1 LLCDDSASSSLQ
13 RHCIAEANWG
23 AAQGP
28 AIFYWMNGRRVKSLE
43 GKFAEGYHQGI
54 AVFLDLARGQ
64 PRTHSLD
71 RSLGTSAMSPIPPRS
86 GSRPSRNDDL
96 LRLGEQA
103 FRFGAEAYGQW
114 WTITGRSLRHEIKR
128 LVRGA
133 KASAPP
139 SALLQGLASGYVN
152 WLGGLVAMAPSV
164 AEKAAMEFAQG
175 SHADPEPFLGD
186 EDAGP
191 VTEGDYFEVAGK
203 PFAMPARVL
212 DASQGWAMFFVSTKA
227 ADDSLGAAR
236 DYLSAFDAGGGRT
249 PLTIVGVDYR
259 NSDFGVYPE
268 FVVALTV
275 TAKGDPAGQP
285 FVYYLAIVVTQEF
298 TKEAAQIVWGLDKI
312 VAPRLTASYA
322 ADSVRFGLP
331 DRRGK
336 ALSIRFPR
344 FGDGHSFDIPTFSV
358 SLRCPPMAGGD
369 ARRRNESPVDPERRT
384 YWAMTTKSGSG
395 EGTQIG
401 GSVLLE
407 LGAPSGGSCLCSDGK
422 SACLCDTLRTFDIA
436 ERLPAANGWTE
447 RQTGVFGPPRL
458 LDLPLMRGGEASTV
472 GKHPGELGAHH

>member
-1 LLCDDSASSSLQ
+1 
-13 RHCIAEANWG
+13 
-23 AAQGP
+23 
-28 AIFYWMNGRRVKSLE
+28 
-43 GKFAEGYHQGI
+43 
-54 AVFLDLARGQ
+54 
-64 PRTHSLD
+64 
-71 RSLGTSAMSPIPPRS
+71 MSPIRPRS

-96 LRLGEQA
+96 LRLGEEA
-103 FRFGAEAYGQW
+103 LRFGAEAYGQW
-114 WTITGRSLRHEIKR
+114 WSITGRSLRREVKR

-152 WLGGLVAMAPSV
+152 WLGELAALAPSV

-175 SHADPEPFLGD
+175 SHVDPEPCIGD

-191 VTEGDYFEVAGK
+191 ATEGDYFEVAGK

-212 DASQGWAMFFVSTKA
+212 DASQGWAMYFVATETA
-227 ADDSLGAAR
+227 NRALGAASETV
-236 DYLSAFDAGGGRT
+236 SAFDAGGGRT
-249 PLTIVGVDYR
+249 PLTIIGVDYR

-275 TAKGDPAGQP
+275 TAKGDPAGQL

-298 TKEAAQIVWGLDKI
+298 TKEAARIVWGLEKI
-312 VAPRLTASYA
+312 VAPELTASYA
-322 ADSVRFGLP
+322 ADNVRFGLS
-331 DRRGK
+331 DGSGK
-336 ALSIRFPR
+336 GLSIRFPR
-344 FGDGHSFDIPTFSV
+344 FGDGHSSDMPTFSV
-358 SLRCPPMAGGD
+358 S
-369 ARRRNESPVDPERRT
+369 RRSEGPGRRT

-407 LGAPSGGSCLCSDGK
+407 LGVAADGRCLCSDGK
-422 SACLCDTLRTFDIA
+422 SACLCETLRAFDIA

-447 RQTGVFGPPRL
+447 RQTAMFGPPRL
-458 LDLPLMRGGEASTV
+458 LDLP
-472 GKHPGELGAHH
+472 

>member
-1 LLCDDSASSSLQ
+1 
-13 RHCIAEANWG
+13 
-23 AAQGP
+23 
-28 AIFYWMNGRRVKSLE
+28 
-43 GKFAEGYHQGI
+43 
-54 AVFLDLARGQ
+54 
-64 PRTHSLD
+64 
-71 RSLGTSAMSPIPPRS
+71 MSPIPPRS

-96 LRLGEQA
+96 LRLGEA
-103 FRFGAEAYGQW
+103 ALRFGAEAYGQW
-114 WTITGRSLRHEIKR
+114 WTITGRSLQREVKR

-139 SALLQGLASGYVN
+139 SASLQGLASGYVN
-152 WLGGLVAMAPSV
+152 WLGELAAMAPSV

-175 SHADPEPFLGD
+175 SHADPEPFIGD
-186 EDAGP
+186 KDAGP
-191 VTEGDYFEVAGK
+191 ATEGDYFEVAGK

-212 DASQGWAMFFVSTKA
+212 DASQGWAMFFVSTEA
-227 ADDSLGAAR
+227 ANRSLDAAS

-249 PLTIVGVDYR
+249 PLTILGVDYR

-275 TAKGDPAGQP
+275 TAKGDPAGQL

-298 TKEAAQIVWGLDKI
+298 TQEAARILWGLEKI
-312 VAPRLTASYA
+312 VAPKLTASYA
-322 ADSVRFGLP
+322 ADNVRFGLSNGS
-331 DRRGK
+331 GK

-344 FGDGHSFDIPTFSV
+344 FGDGHSFDIATFSV
-358 SLRCPPMAGGD
+358 SQRCSPMAGGG
-369 ARRRNESPVDPERRT
+369 ARRRNKRLVGPERQT

-407 LGAPSGGSCLCSDGK
+407 LGAPSGGLCLCSDGK

-447 RQTGVFGPPRL
+447 RQTAVFGPARL
-458 LDLPLMRGGEASTV
+458 LDLP
-472 GKHPGELGAHH
+472 

>member
-1 LLCDDSASSSLQ
+1 
-13 RHCIAEANWG
+13 
-23 AAQGP
+23 
-28 AIFYWMNGRRVKSLE
+28 
-43 GKFAEGYHQGI
+43 
-54 AVFLDLARGQ
+54 
-64 PRTHSLD
+64 
-71 RSLGTSAMSPIPPRS
+71 MSPIPPHSRFRS
-86 GSRPSRNDDL
+86 SRNGDL
-96 LRLGEQA
+96 LRLGGEVL
-103 FRFGAEAYGQW
+103 RFGAEAYGQW
-114 WTITGRSLRHEIKR
+114 WTITSRSLRRETER
-128 LVRGA
+128 LVKGA

-139 SALLQGLASGYVN
+139 SKLLQGLASGYVN
-152 WLGGLVAMAPSV
+152 WWGELAVMAPSL
-164 AEKAAMEFAQG
+164 AERAAMEFAQAAHG
-175 SHADPEPFLGD
+175 DPEPCVGN
-186 EDAGP
+186 EGAGP

-212 DASQGWAMFFVSTKA
+212 DASQGWAMFFVSTEA

-236 DYLSAFDAGGGRT
+236 DHFSAFDVGGGRT
-249 PLTIVGVDYR
+249 PLTVVGVDYR

-275 TAKGDPAGQP
+275 TAKGDPARQP

-298 TKEAAQIVWGLDKI
+298 TKEAARIVWGMDKI
-312 VAPRLTASYA
+312 VAPKLTASYA
-322 ADSVRFGLP
+322 ADSVRFALP
-331 DRRGK
+331 NRSGK

-358 SLRCPPMAGGD
+358 SLRRPPMAGED
-369 ARRRNESPVDPERRT
+369 PRRRNKRLVDPGRRT

-407 LGAPSGGSCLCSDGK
+407 LGAPSGGLCLCSDGK

-447 RQTGVFGPPRL
+447 RQTAVFGPPRL
-458 LDLPLMRGGEASTV
+458 LDLPSMRGGVQGSTV
-472 GKHPGELGAHH
+472 GKHPGELGAHR

>member
-1 LLCDDSASSSLQ
+1 
-13 RHCIAEANWG
+13 
-23 AAQGP
+23 
-28 AIFYWMNGRRVKSLE
+28 
-43 GKFAEGYHQGI
+43 
-54 AVFLDLARGQ
+54 
-64 PRTHSLD
+64 
-71 RSLGTSAMSPIPPRS
+71 MSPIPPRS
-86 GSRPSRNDDL
+86 RFRSSRNGDL
-96 LRLGEQA
+96 LRLGGQVL
-103 FRFGAEAYGQW
+103 RFGAEAYGQW
-114 WTITGRSLRHEIKR
+114 WTITSRSLRRETER
-128 LVRGA
+128 LVTGA

-139 SALLQGLASGYVN
+139 STLLQGLASGYVN
-152 WLGGLVAMAPSV
+152 WLGELAVMAPSV
-164 AEKAAMEFAQG
+164 AEKAAMEFAQAA
-175 SHADPEPFLGD
+175 HDDPQPSVGNEG
-186 EDAGP
+186 ARP

-212 DASQGWAMFFVSTKA
+212 DASQGWSMFFVSTKA
-227 ADDSLGAAR
+227 ANHSLGAAS

-249 PLTIVGVDYR
+249 PLTIIGVDYR

-298 TKEAAQIVWGLDKI
+298 TKEAARTVWGLEKI
-312 VAPRLTASYA
+312 VAPKLTASYA

-331 DRRGK
+331 NGSGK

-344 FGDGHSFDIPTFSV
+344 FGDGHSFDVPTFSV
-358 SLRCPPMAGGD
+358 SLRSSPMAGEG
-369 ARRRNESPVDPERRT
+369 ARHRNKRLVDPERRT

-407 LGAPSGGSCLCSDGK
+407 LGTPADGLCLCSDGK
-422 SACLCDTLRTFDIA
+422 SACLCDTLRSFDIA

-447 RQTGVFGPPRL
+447 RQTAVFGPPRL
-458 LDLPLMRGGEASTV
+458 LDLP
-472 GKHPGELGAHH
+472 

>member
-1 LLCDDSASSSLQ
+1 
-13 RHCIAEANWG
+13 
-23 AAQGP
+23 
-28 AIFYWMNGRRVKSLE
+28 
-43 GKFAEGYHQGI
+43 
-54 AVFLDLARGQ
+54 
-64 PRTHSLD
+64 
-71 RSLGTSAMSPIPPRS
+71 MSPSPPRS

-96 LRLGEQA
+96 LRLGQEA
-103 FRFGAEAYGQW
+103 LRFGAEAYGQW
-114 WTITGRSLRHEIKR
+114 WTITGRSLRREVKR
-128 LVRGA
+128 LVQGA

-139 SALLQGLASGYVN
+139 SALLQGLANGYVN
-152 WLGGLVAMAPSV
+152 WLGELAAMAPLV

-175 SHADPEPFLGD
+175 SHGDPEPCIGD

-191 VTEGDYFEVAGK
+191 ATEGDYFEVAGK

-212 DASQGWAMFFVSTKA
+212 DASQGWAMFFVSTEA
-227 ADDSLGAAR
+227 ANRSLEAAS

-249 PLTIVGVDYR
+249 PLTIIGVDYR
-259 NSDFGVYPE
+259 NSDFGIYPE

-275 TAKGDPAGQP
+275 TAKGDPARQP

-298 TKEAAQIVWGLDKI
+298 TEEAARIVWGLEKI
-312 VAPRLTASYA
+312 VAPELTASYA
-322 ADSVRFGLP
+322 ADNVRFGLP
-331 DRRGK
+331 NESGK

-358 SLRCPPMAGGD
+358 SLRSSPVAGGG
-369 ARRRNESPVDPERRT
+369 ARRRNKRLVDPARRT

-407 LGAPSGGSCLCSDGK
+407 LGAPADGLCLCSDGK
-422 SACLCDTLRTFDIA
+422 SACLCETLRTFDIA

-447 RQTGVFGPPRL
+447 RQTAVFGPPRL
-458 LDLPLMRGGEASTV
+458 LDLP
-472 GKHPGELGAHH
+472 